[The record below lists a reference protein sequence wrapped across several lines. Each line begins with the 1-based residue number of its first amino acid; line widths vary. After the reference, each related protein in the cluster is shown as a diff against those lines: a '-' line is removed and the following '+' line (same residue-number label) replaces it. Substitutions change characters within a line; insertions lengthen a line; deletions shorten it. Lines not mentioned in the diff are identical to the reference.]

1 MLRLKQL
8 VCLEFMGAGTRCA
21 GAARMPKVSTVLKNL
36 KNGWVNHFFCV
47 RSSITWLSLGIVD
60 LSEREFFYI
69 AGYLCLIETSRFS
82 KNLHR
87 RFLLELKNKVC
98 IVTGASSGIGLA
110 VARLLSEKGA
120 YVVLVSRSKEKLERL
135 TTEMPNSMAV
145 PADMSKAFE
154 IKRMVKEVV
163 EHFDG
168 VDVLVNNAGVG
179 YDAFVERIDSDTF
192 HYVFD
197 LDLVGPV
204 VAMQQVIPQ
213 MKRRG
218 SGVIVNV
225 SSAVALMTLPN
236 NGPYASIKRALAVMS
251 LTAREELKK
260 DNISVGVAYPYIT
273 LTNFERN
280 TIRDVPVPESE
291 FEPHG
296 PFPPDSAEH
305 TAEKIVE
312 GIEKEE
318 AEIFT
323 HEWLRQRTENR

>member
-1 MLRLKQL
+1 MDIKD
-8 VCLEFMGAGTRCA
+8 
-21 GAARMPKVSTVLKNL
+21 KVS
-36 KNGWVNHFFCV
+36 
-47 RSSITWLSLGIVD
+47 
-60 LSEREFFYI
+60 
-69 AGYLCLIETSRFS
+69 
-82 KNLHR
+82 
-87 RFLLELKNKVC
+87 

-110 VARLLSEKGA
+110 IARLLANKGA
-120 YVVLVSRSKEKLERL
+120 FVVLVSRSKDKLDSLANEI
-135 TTEMPNSMAV
+135 PNSMAIR
-145 PADMSKAFE
+145 ADLSKAFE
-154 IKRMVKEVV
+154 IKRMVKQVV

-168 VDVLVNNAGVG
+168 VDILVNNAGIG

-204 VAMQQVIPQ
+204 VAMQQVIPY
-213 MKRRG
+213 MKKRG
-218 SGVIVNV
+218 GGAIVNV

-236 NGPYASIKRALAVMS
+236 NAPYASIKRALAVMS

-280 TIRDVPVPESE
+280 TIRDIPVPESE
-291 FEPHG
+291 LEPHG
-296 PFPPDSAEH
+296 PFPPDSAEY

-312 GIEKEE
+312 GLENGE

-323 HEWLRQRTENR
+323 HDWVKQRTQADQNK